1 MGETDAQQQQQQQQ
15 EGGAAAP
22 PAAKQRVISKE
33 EMAKHNTE
41 DDCWIA
47 VHGKVYDITKFLP
60 DHPGGPEV
68 ITNIAGQDTSEEFE
82 EIGHSDSARHQAV
95 PYEIGVLEGHEETAT
110 GCVVPKDEKAKKAA
124 SSGGGGMSGII
135 PLILVAI
142 IAILTY
148 FIIAR
153 QSTT

>member
-1 MGETDAQQQQQQQQ
+1 MGETDAQQQQQQQQEQ

-68 ITNIAGQDTSEEFE
+68 ITNIAGSQAASPTNQS
-82 EIGHSDSARHQAV
+82 SDPPTRHTHKHTLHPRCV
-95 PYEIGVLEGHEETAT
+95 CVCVCVCRSGHER
-110 GCVVPKDEKAKKAA
+110 GV
-124 SSGGGGMSGII
+124 
-135 PLILVAI
+135 
-142 IAILTY
+142 
-148 FIIAR
+148 
-153 QSTT
+153 